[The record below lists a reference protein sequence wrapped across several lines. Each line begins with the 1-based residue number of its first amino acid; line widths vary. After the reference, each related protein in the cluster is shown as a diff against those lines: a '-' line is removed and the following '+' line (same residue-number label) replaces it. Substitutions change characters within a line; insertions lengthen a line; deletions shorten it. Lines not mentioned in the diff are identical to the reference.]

1 MRCGW
6 GTVTGFGASP
16 IVVVI
21 VAGASKLAPLFENG
35 RKVNQMVNTSK
46 KLQEAKKA
54 KRDEFYTQ
62 LTDIEKE
69 LKHYRDQFAGKT
81 IYCNCDD
88 PESSNFFVYFVLNFN
103 FLKLKKLIT
112 THYVS
117 ESSPS
122 NESYSLTVTPENID
136 TVLVNNADIDYDALK
151 VLREPLTGNG
161 DFRSDVCVEFLKE
174 SDIVVT
180 NPPFSL
186 FREYVAQLFE
196 YGKQFIVLGNANSI
210 TYKEIFS
217 LIQSNDLWLGYNNG
231 GDKWFTVPDGYQ
243 FNDSASVRMGADGHQ
258 QFKMR
263 NIDWFTNMDTNK
275 RHETLDLFRR
285 YKGHESDY
293 PHYDNYDAIEVSK
306 VVNIPED
313 YDGVM
318 GVPITF
324 IDKYNPD
331 QFEIV
336 DQVNGGAKAHTV
348 MGTVLFNPPL
358 KVGYVT
364 SIGGRAK
371 YARVLIRKR

>member
-1 MRCGW
+1 MQRW
-6 GTVTGFGASP
+6 SP
-16 IVVVI
+16 LR
-21 VAGASKLAPLFENG
+21 KCG
-35 RKVNQMVNTSK
+35 RKVNQMANTSK

-69 LKHYRDQFAGKT
+69 LKRYRDQFAGKT

-117 ESSPS
+117 ENSPS

-151 VLREPLTGNG
+151 TLREPLAGNG

-196 YGKQFIVLGNANSI
+196 YRKQFIIIGNKNAI
-210 TYKEIFS
+210 TYKEVFQHIM
-217 LIQSNDLWLGYNNG
+217 SNEMWMGYRNVNS
-231 GDKWFTVPDGYQ
+231 DMWFEVGDGYDYEKI
-243 FNDSASVRMGADGHQ
+243 NDNGKYVKHIMAC
-258 QFKMR
+258 
-263 NIDWFTNMDTNK
+263 WFTNMDTHK

-285 YKGHESDY
+285 YNGHESDY

-324 IDKYNPD
+324 IDKYNPE

-336 DQVNGGAKAHTV
+336 KFRKGDDDKDLAIDGHTPY
-348 MGTVLFNPPL
+348 FR
-358 KVGYVT
+358 
-364 SIGGRAK
+364 I
-371 YARVLIRKR
+371 LIRKR

>member
-1 MRCGW
+1 M
-6 GTVTGFGASP
+6 A
-16 IVVVI
+16 
-21 VAGASKLAPLFENG
+21 
-35 RKVNQMVNTSK
+35 NTSK

-122 NESYSLTVTPENID
+122 NESYSLTVTPKNID
-136 TVLVNNADIDYDALK
+136 TVLVNNADIDYDVLK
-151 VLREPLTGNG
+151 TLREPLTGNG

-196 YGKQFIVLGNANSI
+196 YGKQFIVLGNLNAL
-210 TYKEIFS
+210 TYKEVFGH
-217 LIQSNDLWLGYNNG
+217 IQANELWLGYENG
-231 GDKWFTVPDGYQ
+231 AKWFEVPDDYMFG
-243 FNDSASVRMGADGHQ
+243 SAGSIKVENGQKYIHMG
-258 QFKMR
+258 
-263 NIDWFTNMDTNK
+263 NVIWFTNMDTNK

-285 YKGHESDY
+285 YKGHASDY

-324 IDKYNPD
+324 IDKYNPE
-331 QFEIV
+331 QFEILGMT
-336 DQVNGGAKAHTV
+336 NGHDDYKIGPSKRYENAIQHNRNGSVVSGSKANTRA
-348 MGTVLFNPPL
+348 TVLFNDFPDAVYYTADNADGPL
-358 KVGYVT
+358 GIV
-364 SIGGRAK
+364 
-371 YARVLIRKR
+371 YARILIRKR

>member
-1 MRCGW
+1 M
-6 GTVTGFGASP
+6 A
-16 IVVVI
+16 
-21 VAGASKLAPLFENG
+21 
-35 RKVNQMVNTSK
+35 NTSK

-69 LKHYRDQFAGKT
+69 LTHYRDQFAGKT

-122 NESYSLTVTPENID
+122 SDSYSLTVTPENID
-136 TVLVNNADIDYDALK
+136 TVLVNNADIDYNALK
-151 VLREPLTGNG
+151 TLREPLTGNG
-161 DFRSDVCVEFLKE
+161 DFRSDACVVFLKE

-186 FREYVAQLFE
+186 FHEYVAQLFE
-196 YGKQFIVLGNANSI
+196 YGKQFIIIGNINAV
-210 TYKEIFS
+210 TYKDVFSHIMANEI
-217 LIQSNDLWLGYNNG
+217 WLGPSIHS
-231 GDKWFTVPDGYQ
+231 GDREFQVPDDYPLTATGTRV
-243 FNDSASVRMGADGHQ
+243 DGDGHK
-258 QFKMR
+258 FVRVKGVR
-263 NIDWFTNMDTNK
+263 WFTNTDTYK

-336 DQVNGGAKAHTV
+336 GLDAFMSDVEKGR
-348 MGTVLFNPPL
+348 M
-358 KVGYVT
+358 YVD
-364 SIGGRAK
+364 GKRK
-371 YARVLIRKR
+371 YARILIRKCHVN

>member
-1 MRCGW
+1 M
-6 GTVTGFGASP
+6 A
-16 IVVVI
+16 
-21 VAGASKLAPLFENG
+21 
-35 RKVNQMVNTSK
+35 NTSK
-46 KLQEAKKA
+46 KLREAKKA

-122 NESYSLTVTPENID
+122 SDSYSLTVTPENID
-136 TVLVNNADIDYDALK
+136 AVLVNNADIDYDALK
-151 VLREPLTGNG
+151 TLREPLTGNG
-161 DFRSDVCVEFLKE
+161 DFRSDACVEFLKE
-174 SDIVVT
+174 SDLVVT

-196 YGKQFIVLGNANSI
+196 YGKQFIIIGNINAV
-210 TYKEIFS
+210 TYKDIFQH
-217 LIQSNDLWLGYNNG
+217 IMANELGAGYSFN
-231 GDKWFTVPDGYQ
+231 KVMYFEVPDDYPRYDHIAEFGKKV
-243 FNDSASVRMGADGHQ
+243 AKVAGIA
-258 QFKMR
+258 
-263 NIDWFTNMDTNK
+263 WFTNMDTHK

-331 QFEIV
+331 QFEILGMT
-336 DQVNGGAKAHTV
+336 NGRDDYKIGPSKRYENAIQHNRNGSTVSGSKANTGAE
-348 MGTVLFNPPL
+348 VLLNDFPDAVYYTADNADGPL
-358 KVGYVT
+358 V
-364 SIGGRAK
+364 RM
-371 YARVLIRKR
+371 YARILIRKR

>member
-1 MRCGW
+1 M
-6 GTVTGFGASP
+6 A
-16 IVVVI
+16 
-21 VAGASKLAPLFENG
+21 
-35 RKVNQMVNTSK
+35 NTSK

-122 NESYSLTVTPENID
+122 SDSYSLTVTPENID

-151 VLREPLTGNG
+151 TLREPLTGNG
-161 DFRSDVCVEFLKE
+161 DFRSDACVEFLKE

-196 YGKQFIVLGNANSI
+196 YDKQFIIIGNINAV
-210 TYKEIFS
+210 TYKDIFHH
-217 LIQSNDLWLGYNNG
+217 IMANELGAGYSFN
-231 GDKWFTVPDGYQ
+231 KVMYFEVPDNYPRYDHVSETGKKL
-243 FNDSASVRMGADGHQ
+243 AKVAGIA
-258 QFKMR
+258 
-263 NIDWFTNMDTNK
+263 WFTNMDINK

-336 DQVNGGAKAHTV
+336 GITKTWDDNRGNKTKTYPTQIQVSRSGKESNVGKLNDGAAI
-348 MGTVLFNPPL
+348 
-358 KVGYVT
+358 KVDAMPDSTYYRVDGNMFVQL
-364 SIGGRAK
+364 
-371 YARVLIRKR
+371 YARILIQRWKG